1 MGRRLSP
8 FAHGSRRAAD
18 TCTLSLKWCY
28 QLLLDLGGHRSFIN
42 RHGLSEDDLAHELG
56 LAEWLDDDQYSV
68 L

>member
-28 QLLLDLGGHRSFIN
+28 QLLLDLGGIVA
-42 RHGLSEDDLAHELG
+42 LSTAT
-56 LAEWLDDDQYSV
+56 V
-68 L
+68 